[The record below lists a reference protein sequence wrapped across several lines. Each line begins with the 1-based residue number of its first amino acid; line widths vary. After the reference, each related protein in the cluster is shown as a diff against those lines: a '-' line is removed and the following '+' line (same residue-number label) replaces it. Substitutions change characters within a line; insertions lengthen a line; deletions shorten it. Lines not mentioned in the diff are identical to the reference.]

1 MLKAVKRFIKA
12 KIWRH
17 RNPHNLTTLAGYN
30 FSLDRVSVGK
40 MSYGPI
46 HAICFGGVNE
56 RLEIG
61 SYCSIAE
68 EVVFLLGG
76 GHAMDTLSTYPF
88 RAKCIGDLQAVAK
101 GPIVIGDDVWIGYGA
116 TILSGV
122 TLGKGC
128 VVGAR
133 ALVCKDVPPY
143 AVVAGVPARI
153 IKYRFSEETISVL
166 EGLKLDD
173 IDEEFIRDNIT
184 LLEEEVDDVVLDELK
199 GMLS

>member
-1 MLKAVKRFIKA
+1 
-12 KIWRH
+12 
-17 RNPHNLTTLAGYN
+17 
-30 FSLDRVSVGK
+30 
-40 MSYGPI
+40 
-46 HAICFGGVNE
+46 
-56 RLEIG
+56 
-61 SYCSIAE
+61 
-68 EVVFLLGG
+68 
-76 GHAMDTLSTYPF
+76 MDTLSTYPF

-184 LLEEEVDDVVLDELK
+184 LLEEEVDDAVLDELK

>member
-1 MLKAVKRFIKA
+1 
-12 KIWRH
+12 
-17 RNPHNLTTLAGYN
+17 
-30 FSLDRVSVGK
+30 
-40 MSYGPI
+40 
-46 HAICFGGVNE
+46 
-56 RLEIG
+56 
-61 SYCSIAE
+61 
-68 EVVFLLGG
+68 
-76 GHAMDTLSTYPF
+76 MDTLSTYPF

-143 AVVAGVPARI
+143 AVVAGIPARI

>member
-1 MLKAVKRFIKA
+1 
-12 KIWRH
+12 
-17 RNPHNLTTLAGYN
+17 
-30 FSLDRVSVGK
+30 
-40 MSYGPI
+40 
-46 HAICFGGVNE
+46 
-56 RLEIG
+56 
-61 SYCSIAE
+61 
-68 EVVFLLGG
+68 
-76 GHAMDTLSTYPF
+76 MDTLSTYPF